1 VLTKISLRVSAEDGT
16 FGGSDLIPQ
25 KSGFPLFDAATAGI
39 QRCNGTTAGQGYSE
53 VGWDVHAHAK
63 LTLGH

>member
-1 VLTKISLRVSAEDGT
+1 VFPKVSFRVSAEDGT

-25 KSGFPLFDAATAGI
+25 KSGFPLFNAATAGTEV
-39 QRCNGTTAGQGYSE
+39 QCTTAGQGYSE